1 MSNDCPRDEELKRQF
16 REALAGRLSVFL
28 QPDREQ
34 HAETAL

>member
-1 MSNDCPRDEELKRQF
+1 LTRQF
-16 REALAGRLSVFL
+16 REALSALLSVFL